1 MRVAEKASLHTRRT
15 NWLGRSLACICLGIA
30 VAVVLPTSAPRAV
43 DPSGDGL
50 LAPPIGG
57 PDATFFPEMRL
68 EGQFFPVA
76 TPATAVNVEVSG
88 SPAPATA
95 KKPSNSSVKTSNP
108 DSVARKSQSQS
119 GSQDPN
125 DLGTLLITCYSLK
138 SNTASGAAPD
148 TSTAAADPRFL
159 PLGTV
164 ISIEGLGT
172 FTIKDRGPLGR
183 KIDIWIP
190 SESDCRAFGK
200 RYLRVR
206 IVSGR

>member
-15 NWLGRSLACICLGIA
+15 NWLGRSLACICLGIV

-76 TPATAVNVEVSG
+76 TPATAVNVEVSS
-88 SPAPATA
+88 SPAPA
-95 KKPSNSSVKTSNP
+95 KKPSNSSAKANNP
-108 DSVARKSQSQS
+108 NGVAGKSPSQS

-159 PLGTV
+159 SLGTV

-172 FTIKDRGPLGR
+172 YTIKDYGPLGR
-183 KIDIWIP
+183 KIDIWMP
-190 SESDCRAFGK
+190 SEGDCRAFGK